1 MDENIDRRGV
11 IKVAAGAA
19 ASASL
24 VAFSRGTS
32 AAAASRGPAD
42 LVLHSGRVLV
52 MDRRFSVVEAVA
64 VRQGVVIAA
73 GESRAMRRW
82 IGRRTTTINL
92 RGRTAMPGI
101 NDSGNPLVSV
111 APSTSSTT
119 PSGIVSAYWRVGS
132 TVHHSG
138 HWFNRG

>member
-101 NDSGNPLVSV
+101 NDSHLHGIRTGLALPPYNLDVGPSLGSSLLRAFAFLAA
-111 APSTSSTT
+111 APQ
-119 PSGIVSAYWRVGS
+119 R
-132 TVHHSG
+132 
-138 HWFNRG
+138 